1 MLNAKADLRPVL
13 RSLQADSLEHECS
26 GSCARL
32 VIDDEGQTEPSIAL
46 KNPPR
51 RIAPMRLKGNKTW
64 SQQPLAVK
72 LRVEQSAK
80 SGLLLWDE
88 RLLLIHAAK
97 TALAAALCWWLAL
110 RFGMHDGYWGSISAI
125 IVLQSNVGS
134 TVTASRDRILGTLI
148 GAVFGFSFS
157 LFGVLPWNYI
167 LAVLAATTVCG
178 LLGLRNS
185 SRLAGVTITIVMLVQ
200 KTGPRWSLALDRVSQ
215 VVLGIVVALAVTT
228 LLLPDRA
235 RLRLREGLAQEFLV
249 LGTLFEAILQ
259 GFLGSPAETLPTL
272 REDALAMLRGN
283 NQLLEA
289 ARNEPSGG
297 PGWREGLNM
306 LSQFGRSL
314 FDALVTLEFSVRDSH
329 CDAFAQQ
336 LEPALGKLAA
346 DICSGFQHVAVR
358 IHAWRFDVA
367 PPDMSLEED
376 IEQLEARMD
385 EVRHTGIAFSQA
397 EILRAYAVQLHLKQ
411 IARLLRA
418 SRVETSRAVGEAQ
431 K

>member
-1 MLNAKADLRPVL
+1 
-13 RSLQADSLEHECS
+13 
-26 GSCARL
+26 
-32 VIDDEGQTEPSIAL
+32 
-46 KNPPR
+46 
-51 RIAPMRLKGNKTW
+51 MRLKANKTW
-64 SQQPLAVK
+64 SQHQLAIK
-72 LRVEQSAK
+72 LRLEQKEK
-80 SGLLLWDE
+80 SGLLSWE
-88 RLLLIHAAK
+88 RQRLLIHAAK

-110 RFGMHDGYWGSISAI
+110 RFGLHEGYWGSISAI
-125 IVLQSNVGS
+125 IVLQSDVGS
-134 TVTASRDRILGTLI
+134 TVSASRDRLLGTLI

-167 LAVLAATTVCG
+167 LAVLAAVIVCG

-185 SRLAGVTITIVMLVQ
+185 SRLAGVTITLVMLVE

-228 LLLPDRA
+228 LVLPDRA
-235 RLRLREGLAQEFLV
+235 RLRLRDGLAQEFLV
-249 LGTLFEAILQ
+249 LGALFEAILQ
-259 GFLGSPAETLPTL
+259 GFLSAPDENLPVL
-272 REDALAMLRGN
+272 RQDALAMLRGN
-283 NQLLEA
+283 NQLLDA

-314 FDALVTLEFSVRDSH
+314 FDALVALDFSVKDSR

-346 DICSGFQHVAVR
+346 DVRSGFQHVAGR
-358 IHAWRFDVA
+358 IHEWRFDVA
-367 PPDMSLEED
+367 PSNISLEED

-385 EVRHTGIAFSQA
+385 AVRHTGIAFSQA